1 MTNKT
6 LKALAKRS
14 KKASRKVALL
24 SDEAKSRAL
33 KAAACA
39 LKDNEATLLTANRED
54 IAFAKRQDYPPA
66 FVDRLKLD
74 SQRLASMVQAVEEI
88 AELKDPVGEV
98 VEEWISKDKIHIKKV
113 RAPLG
118 VIGMIYES
126 RPNVTV
132 ESAALCL
139 KAGNSVILRGGSEA
153 VNSNAALAQVFS
165 KAIASQGIP
174 KDAVLFLEDTDR
186 KNIYELARL
195 DGWVDLIIARGS
207 EEMVRDIK
215 KRATVPV
222 LGHGKGVCHV
232 FVDKSAALSM
242 AEEIA
247 FNSKVQR
254 PGVCNAMETLLV
266 HRGIAQQFLPILGRR
281 YGKAGVILKGDA
293 AACKIFPA
301 MRRATA
307 KDWPAE
313 YLDLILAV
321 KVVDSVDQAVAHI
334 NRYGSGHT
342 DSIVT
347 QDVACAERFLK
358 GVDSAAVFHNLSTR
372 MHDGSVFGLGA
383 EIGISTAKLHARGTM
398 GVRELT
404 SVKYVAE
411 GSGQIRTRNLH

>member
-1 MTNKT
+1 MKQN
-6 LKALAKRS
+6 LRSLAKKS
-14 KKASRKVALL
+14 KEASRKMAIL
-24 SDEAKSRAL
+24 SNEAKSRAL
-33 KAAACA
+33 KAAAKA
-39 LKDNEATLLTANRED
+39 LRDNEAEILEANRKD
-54 IAFAKRQDYPPA
+54 IALAQKKKYPPA
-66 FVDRLKLD
+66 FLDRLSLNSKGVAD
-74 SQRLASMVQAVEEI
+74 MSQALEDISG
-88 AELKDPVGEV
+88 LKDPVGEV
-98 VEEWISKDKIHIKKV
+98 VEEWTGKDGIKIKRV

-153 VNSNAALAQVFS
+153 VNSNAALAMIFV
-165 KAIASQGIP
+165 KAAASQGVP
-174 KDAVLFLEDTDR
+174 PDAVILIEDTDR
-186 KNIYELARL
+186 KNIYELARMDEL
-195 DGWVDLIIARGS
+195 VDLIIARGS

-215 KRATVPV
+215 KHATVPV

-232 FVDKSAALSM
+232 FVDKSAALDM

-254 PGVCNAMETLLV
+254 PGVCNAMETLIV
-266 HRGIAQQFLPILGRR
+266 HRDIAKQFLSAVGRR
-281 YGKAGVILKGDA
+281 YQKAGVILKGDEA
-293 AACKIFPA
+293 ARKIVPA
-301 MRRATA
+301 MQKATE

-313 YLDLILAV
+313 YLDLVLAV
-321 KVVDSVDQAVAHI
+321 KVVDSVDQAVDHI

-347 QDVACAERFLK
+347 QDPASAERFLK
-358 GVDSAAVFHNLSTR
+358 GVDSAAVFHNISTR
-372 MHDGSVFGLGA
+372 MHDGRVFGLGA

-411 GSGQIRTRNLH
+411 GSGQIRK